1 MNWRILC
8 VGKPSFPWV
17 REGVVTYRKRMT
29 RFAPVDY
36 LHLKKGDADSFLRQL
51 GRDDWVLALDERGKD
66 TSTAELAATVKML
79 EMDRV
84 KQATVCIGGADG
96 LPPEV
101 RQRADRILR
110 FGRMTLMHELA
121 LLVWME
127 QLYRIHTVNADH
139 PYHREG

>member
-1 MNWRILC
+1 MNWRILS

-17 REGVVTYRKRMT
+17 LEGVDTYLKRLT
-29 RFAPVDY
+29 RFAPVE
-36 LHLKKGDADSFLRQL
+36 LVTLKKGDADSFLRAL
-51 GRDDWVLALDERGKD
+51 EPGIVVALDERGTD
-66 TSTAELAATVKML
+66 STTAALAEEVTGWEL
-79 EMDRV
+79 DRV

-96 LPPEV
+96 LPKEV

-127 QLYRIHTVNADH
+127 QLYRIHTLKADH

>member
-17 REGVVTYRKRMT
+17 RDGVETYAKRLT
-29 RFAPVDY
+29 RFAPVDIQ
-36 LHLKKGDADSFLRQL
+36 HLKKGDAATF
-51 GRDDWVLALDERGKD
+51 GRTIQADDWVLALDERGKD
-66 TSTAELAATVKML
+66 ISTSELAKTVTQL
-79 EMDRV
+79 EMDRI
-84 KQATVCIGGADG
+84 KQAVVCIGGADG
-96 LPPEV
+96 LPEEV
-101 RQRADRILR
+101 RRRADRVLR

-127 QLYRIHTVNADH
+127 QLYRVQTLKADH